1 MRIEKRPALA
11 AEMAGIIAAK
21 LNSRP
26 MATNA
31 ANSANAA
38 DKVDAADKVG
48 KSDTAGKAGKS
59 NKSVKAPNFNDIVL
73 KELDDEVV
81 IFDWFST
88 DDPGSEPG
96 SPGSDEETMRL
107 ISDFLGTM
115 LRAMGVLPPKK

>member
-1 MRIEKRPALA
+1 
-11 AEMAGIIAAK
+11 MAK
-21 LNSRP
+21 HE
-26 MATNA
+26 TKA

-38 DKVDAADKVG
+38 NSADTAN
-48 KSDTAGKAGKS
+48 KSD
-59 NKSVKAPNFNDIVL
+59 KSVKAPNFNDIVL